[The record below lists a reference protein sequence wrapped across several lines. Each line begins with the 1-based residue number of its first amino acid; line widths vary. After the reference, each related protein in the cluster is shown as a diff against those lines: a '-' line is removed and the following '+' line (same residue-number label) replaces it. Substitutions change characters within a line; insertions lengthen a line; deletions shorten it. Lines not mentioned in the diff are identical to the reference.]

1 MDSINKTAPIL
12 LILILAANSS
22 FIILQSASAQSTPNP
37 SVPEFTLKQ
46 VDNSYN
52 VAPTITSTTDPYTNK
67 TTTTTIPGYHVENK
81 TIEAIITSNLGASY
95 YNFRYKPHYIENWTY
110 YPFNPDA
117 GSSAYTLADSYS
129 VPFKA
134 SDLVN
139 TTLALYFIPQSI
151 APNSQIDIQVQ
162 ALYGNFDAD
171 PYGHIMPLP
180 GGPTYDFYFRGE
192 TSGWSNSQ
200 IVTVGESLASS
211 IPSPTTTLKPTA
223 HQTAAPTA
231 TPASTATSGDT
242 TSGTI
247 SLPTTTF
254 ALFIAA
260 FTGLFVG
267 LLLLLIYRTSKGKL
281 ERTEKT

>member
-1 MDSINKTAPIL
+1 MNSISKTAPIL
-12 LILILAANSS
+12 IVLILASASS
-22 FIILQSASAQSTPNP
+22 FIILQSASAQSTLNP

-52 VAPTITSTTDPYTNK
+52 VAPTTTSTTDPYTNK

-81 TIEAIITSNLGASY
+81 TIEAVITNNLGASY

-134 SDLVN
+134 SDSVN

-192 TSGWSNSQ
+192 PSGWSSSQ
-200 IVTVGESLASS
+200 TVTVGQSLSTT
-211 IPSPTTTLKPTA
+211 IPSPTNQPNPTG
-223 HQTAAPTA
+223 APTA
-231 TPASTATSGDT
+231 MPASTVISGDST
-242 TSGTI
+242 NNTI

-254 ALFIAA
+254 ALIIAA
-260 FTGLFVG
+260 FTILIVA
-267 LLLLLIYRTSKGKL
+267 LLLLLFIRHRKAAKVSVI
-281 ERTEKT
+281 